1 MRRMLIMARQ
11 SRSKVKQLKNLL
23 IVDGET
29 EEVYFKNILQRY
41 NMSAKDVKRV
51 APSGG
56 QAVSSGM
63 SEAHSFETAMRKQYS
78 NYYIIIDRDN
88 ISRAEFEHIQREA
101 NQRQNVELIFSNVA
115 FEVWLLAHYQNM
127 TARPVDADADN
138 ARYRRVLSN
147 YLDAPYKKGDSVQL
161 DKIISSAE
169 HPIDTAFSNTST
181 IQELDYDY
189 QCTNVGPFLRQLVA
203 NR

>member
-1 MRRMLIMARQ
+1 MARQ

-41 NMSAKDVKRV
+41 KMSAKDVKRGK
-51 APSGG
+51 PSGG

-101 NQRQNVELIFSNVA
+101 NQRQNVELIFSNIA

>member
-1 MRRMLIMARQ
+1 MARQ
-11 SRSKVKQLKNLL
+11 SKSKVKQLKNLL
-23 IVDGET
+23 IVDGDT
-29 EEVYFKNILQRY
+29 EERYFKNILQRY
-41 NMSAKDVKRV
+41 NMSAKDVKKV
-51 APSGG
+51 SPSGG

-63 SEAHSFETAMRKQYS
+63 SEARSFEIAMRKQYS
-78 NYYIIIDRDN
+78 NYYIIIDRDYL
-88 ISRAEFEHIQREA
+88 SRDEFERIRREA
-101 NQRQNVELIFSNVA
+101 NQMQNVELIFSNVA

-127 TARPVDADADN
+127 TARPVDTDADN
-138 ARYRRVLSN
+138 DRYRRVLSN

-169 HPIDTAFSNTST
+169 HPIDTAFNNTSA

>member
-1 MRRMLIMARQ
+1 MARQ
-11 SRSKVKQLKNLL
+11 SKSRDKQLKNLL

-41 NMSAKDVKRV
+41 KMSAKDVKRV

-56 QAVSSGM
+56 QAVSFGM
-63 SEAHSFETAMRKQYS
+63 NEANSFETAMRKQYS

-88 ISRAEFEHIQREA
+88 ISRAEFEHIRREA
-101 NQRQNVELIFSNVA
+101 DQRQNVTLIFSNVS
-115 FEVWLLAHYQNM
+115 FEVWLLAHYQRM
-127 TARPVDADADN
+127 TDRPVDANVDN
-138 ARYRRVLSN
+138 AWYRQELSN
-147 YLDAPYKKGDSVQL
+147 CLDEPYKKGDSVQL

-169 HPIDTAFSNTST
+169 HPIDTAFSNTSA

>member
-1 MRRMLIMARQ
+1 MARP
-11 SRSKVKQLKNLL
+11 SKSKVKQLKNLL

-51 APSGG
+51 SPSGG

-63 SEAHSFETAMRKQYS
+63 SEARSFETAMRKQYS
-78 NYYIIIDRDN
+78 NYYIIIDRDYL
-88 ISRAEFEHIQREA
+88 SRDEFERIRREA
-101 NQRQNVELIFSNVA
+101 NQMQNVELIFSNVA

-138 ARYRRVLSN
+138 DRYRRVLSN
-147 YLDAPYKKGDSVQL
+147 YLDTPYKKGDSVQL

-169 HPIDTAFSNTST
+169 HPIETAFNNTSA

>member
-1 MRRMLIMARQ
+1 MARQ
-11 SRSKVKQLKNLL
+11 SKSRVKQLKNLL

-41 NMSAKDVKRV
+41 KMSAKDVKRGK
-51 APSGG
+51 PSGG
-56 QAVSSGM
+56 QAVFSGM
-63 SEAHSFETAMRKQYS
+63 SEAHRFETAMRKQYS

-88 ISRAEFEHIQREA
+88 ISRAEFERIRREA
-101 NQRQNVELIFSNVA
+101 NQMQNVELIFSNVA
-115 FEVWLLAHYQNM
+115 FEVWLLAHYQRM
-127 TARPVDADADN
+127 TSRPVDASTDN
-138 ARYRRVLSN
+138 DIYKQNLDN
-147 YLDAPYKKGDSVQL
+147 YLDAPYKKGDGVQL

-169 HPIDTAFSNTST
+169 HPIDTAFNNTST
-181 IQELDYDY
+181 IQELNYDN

>member
-1 MRRMLIMARQ
+1 MARQ
-11 SRSKVKQLKNLL
+11 SKSKVKQLKNLL

-78 NYYIIIDRDN
+78 NYYIIIDRDYL
-88 ISRAEFEHIQREA
+88 SRDEFERIRREA
-101 NQRQNVELIFSNVA
+101 NQMQNVTLIFSNVA

-138 ARYRRVLSN
+138 ARYRRVLTN
-147 YLDAPYKKGDSVQL
+147 YLDAPYKKGNGVQL

-169 HPIDTAFSNTST
+169 HPIDTAFNNTSA

>member
-1 MRRMLIMARQ
+1 MARQ

-41 NMSAKDVKRV
+41 KMSAKDVKRV
-51 APSGG
+51 KPSGG
-56 QAVSSGM
+56 RAVSFGM
-63 SEAHSFETAMRKQYS
+63 SEADSFETAMRKQYS

-88 ISRAEFEHIQREA
+88 ISRAEFERIRREA
-101 NQRQNVELIFSNVA
+101 NQMQNVELIFSNVS
-115 FEVWLLAHYQNM
+115 FEVWLLAHYQRM
-127 TARPVDADADN
+127 TDRPVAANADN
-138 ARYRRVLSN
+138 AWYRRELSN
-147 YLDAPYKKGDSVQL
+147 CLGEPYKKGHSAQL

-169 HPIDTAFSNTST
+169 HPIETAFNNTSA
-181 IQELDYDY
+181 IQELSYDN

>member
-1 MRRMLIMARQ
+1 MARQ

-101 NQRQNVELIFSNVA
+101 NQRQNVELIFSNIA

-181 IQELDYDY
+181 IQGLDYDY

>member
-1 MRRMLIMARQ
+1 MARQ
-11 SRSKVKQLKNLL
+11 SKSKVKQLKNLL

-41 NMSAKDVKRV
+41 KMSAKDVKRV
-51 APSGG
+51 TPSGG
-56 QAVSSGM
+56 QAVSFGM
-63 SEAHSFETAMRKQYS
+63 SEANSFETAMRKQYS

-127 TARPVDADADN
+127 TARPVDADTDN

-147 YLDAPYKKGDSVQL
+147 CLNEPYKKGNSVQL
-161 DKIISSAE
+161 DRIISSAE
-169 HPIDTAFSNTST
+169 HPIETAFNNTSA
-181 IQELDYDY
+181 IQELSYDN

>member
-1 MRRMLIMARQ
+1 MARQ
-11 SRSKVKQLKNLL
+11 SKSKVKQLKNLL

-41 NMSAKDVKRV
+41 KMSAKDVKRV
-51 APSGG
+51 TPSGG
-56 QAVSSGM
+56 QAVSFGM
-63 SEAHSFETAMRKQYS
+63 SEANSFETAMRKQYS

-127 TARPVDADADN
+127 TARPVDADTDN

-147 YLDAPYKKGDSVQL
+147 CLNEPYKKGNSVQL
-161 DKIISSAE
+161 DRIISSAE
-169 HPIDTAFSNTST
+169 HPIDTAFNNTSA
-181 IQELDYDY
+181 IQKLSYDNK
-189 QCTNVGPFLRQLVA
+189 CTNVGPFLLQLVT

>member
-41 NMSAKDVKRV
+41 KMSAKDVKRV
-51 APSGG
+51 TPSGG
-56 QAVSSGM
+56 QAVSFGM
-63 SEAHSFETAMRKQYS
+63 SEANSFETAMRKQYS

-127 TARPVDADADN
+127 TARPVDADTDN

-147 YLDAPYKKGDSVQL
+147 CLNEPYKKGNSVQL
-161 DKIISSAE
+161 DRIISSAE
-169 HPIDTAFSNTST
+169 HPIETAFNNTSA
-181 IQELDYDY
+181 IQELSYDN

>member
-1 MRRMLIMARQ
+1 MARQ
-11 SRSKVKQLKNLL
+11 SKSRVKQLKNLL
-23 IVDGET
+23 IVDGDT
-29 EEVYFKNILQRY
+29 EERYFKNILQRY
-41 NMSAKDVKRV
+41 NMSAKDIKQV

-56 QAVSSGM
+56 NAVTSAL
-63 SEAHSFETAMRKQYS
+63 SEAHSFEAAMRKQYS
-78 NYYIIIDRDN
+78 NYYIIIDRDYL
-88 ISRAEFEHIQREA
+88 SKDEFERIRREA
-101 NQRQNVELIFSNVA
+101 NQRQNVTLIFSNVS

-127 TARPVDADADN
+127 TSRPVDASKDN
-138 ARYRRVLSN
+138 DVYIQKLDN
-147 YLDAPYKKGDSVQL
+147 YLKAPYKKGDGIQL

-169 HPIDTAFSNTST
+169 HPIDTAFNNTST

>member
-1 MRRMLIMARQ
+1 MARQ

-56 QAVSSGM
+56 QAISSGM
-63 SEAHSFETAMRKQYS
+63 SETHSFETAMRKQYS

>member
-1 MRRMLIMARQ
+1 MARQ
-11 SRSKVKQLKNLL
+11 SKSKVKQLKNLL

-41 NMSAKDVKRV
+41 KMSAKDVKRV
-51 APSGG
+51 TPSGG
-56 QAVSSGM
+56 QAVSFGM
-63 SEAHSFETAMRKQYS
+63 SEANSFETAMRKQYS

-127 TARPVDADADN
+127 TARPIDADTDN

-147 YLDAPYKKGDSVQL
+147 CLNEPYKKGNSVQL
-161 DKIISSAE
+161 DRIISSAE
-169 HPIDTAFSNTST
+169 HPIETAFNNTSA
-181 IQELDYDY
+181 IQELSYDN

>member
-1 MRRMLIMARQ
+1 MARQ
-11 SRSKVKQLKNLL
+11 SKSRVKQLKNLL

-41 NMSAKDVKRV
+41 KMSAKDVKRV
-51 APSGG
+51 TPSGG
-56 QAVSSGM
+56 QAVSFGM
-63 SEAHSFETAMRKQYS
+63 SEANSFETAMRKQYS

-101 NQRQNVELIFSNVA
+101 NQRQNVELIFSNIA

-147 YLDAPYKKGDSVQL
+147 CLNEPYKKGNSVQL
-161 DKIISSAE
+161 DRIISSAE
-169 HPIDTAFSNTST
+169 HPIETAFNNTSA
-181 IQELDYDY
+181 IQELSYDN

>member
-1 MRRMLIMARQ
+1 MARQ
-11 SRSKVKQLKNLL
+11 SKSRVKQLKNLL

-41 NMSAKDVKRV
+41 KMSAKDVKRGK
-51 APSGG
+51 PSGG
-56 QAVSSGM
+56 QAVFSGM
-63 SEAHSFETAMRKQYS
+63 SEAHRFETAMRKQYS

-88 ISRAEFEHIQREA
+88 ISRSEFERIRREA
-101 NQRQNVELIFSNVA
+101 NQMQNVELIFSNVA
-115 FEVWLLAHYQNM
+115 FEVWLLAHYYRM
-127 TARPVDADADN
+127 TDRPVDADADN
-138 ARYRRVLSN
+138 ARYRRELSN
-147 YLDAPYKKGDSVQL
+147 CLGEPYKKGYSAQL

-169 HPIDTAFSNTST
+169 HPIETAFNNTSA
-181 IQELDYDY
+181 IQKLSYDN

>member
-1 MRRMLIMARQ
+1 MARQ

-101 NQRQNVELIFSNVA
+101 NQRQNVELIFSNIA

>member
-1 MRRMLIMARQ
+1 MARQ

-63 SEAHSFETAMRKQYS
+63 SEAHSFETAMLKQYS

-101 NQRQNVELIFSNVA
+101 NQRQNVELIFSNIA

>member
-1 MRRMLIMARQ
+1 MARQ
-11 SRSKVKQLKNLL
+11 SKSKVKQLKNLL
-23 IVDGET
+23 IVDGDT
-29 EEVYFKNILQRY
+29 EERYFKNILQRY

-56 QAVSSGM
+56 NAVTSAL
-63 SEAHSFETAMRKQYS
+63 SEAHNFESAMRKQYE
-78 NYYIIIDRDN
+78 NYYIIIDRDFL
-88 ISRAEFEHIQREA
+88 SKDEFERIRREA
-101 NQRQNVELIFSNVA
+101 NQTHNVALIFSNVA
-115 FEVWLLAHYQNM
+115 FEVWLLAHYQYM
-127 TARPVDADADN
+127 TSRPVDASTDN
-138 ARYRRVLSN
+138 DIYKQKLDN
-147 YLDAPYKKGDSVQL
+147 YLNVPYKKGDSVQL

-169 HPIDTAFSNTST
+169 HPIDTAFYNTRT

>member
-1 MRRMLIMARQ
+1 MARQ

-78 NYYIIIDRDN
+78 NYYIIIDRDYL
-88 ISRAEFEHIQREA
+88 SRDEFERIRREA
-101 NQRQNVELIFSNVA
+101 NQRQNVELIFSNVS

-127 TARPVDADADN
+127 TSRPVDADADN

-147 YLDAPYKKGDSVQL
+147 YLNASYKKGDSVQL

-169 HPIDTAFSNTST
+169 HPIDTAFSNTSA
-181 IQELDYDY
+181 IQALDYDN